1 VEDLEENVWVVLFEK
16 GLLDPLG
23 LDLRLS
29 EGVHP
34 EEVFF
39 EDFCVVFEIVE
50 THWELLEMI
59 LIEVVECGDYRK
71 FEFNWNK

>member
-1 VEDLEENVWVVLFEK
+1 MEDLEENVWVVLFDK

-34 EEVFF
+34 QEVFF

-50 THWELLEMI
+50 THWGF
-59 LIEVVECGDYRK
+59 CR
-71 FEFNWNK
+71 

>member
-1 VEDLEENVWVVLFEK
+1 VEDLEKNVWVVLFEK
-16 GLLDPLG
+16 VLLDPLG

-34 EEVFF
+34 QEVFF

-50 THWELLEMI
+50 THWGLLEMI